1 MKQWILI
8 GMTALIMV
16 ACQTNNQQV
25 MISDTTIQN
34 SITAIT
40 AAHPEADTALVTR
53 GVKQVAALW
62 QESDGNEADFQ
73 ALVTSSYAGTQA
85 ERHTLYNRLSHIIEL
100 CSQSADMLNNTL
112 QEPTTLVGKGEPTTV
127 DWIISGY
134 SPISHFA
141 EDMFANK
148 IAHICILNFPHYTL
162 NEKNQLG
169 SQWTREQWAYARLGD
184 MFHTRVPGSVT
195 AAYAQALSQA
205 ENYIA
210 GYNIMM
216 HCLRNEQGEQLW
228 QEPMALLSHWNLR
241 DELKSNYAEAKEP
254 TPNPSLRAPQ
264 KVSFFGD
271 PATGRELG
279 RERQEMIYQI
289 MLRIIRQEIPEC
301 VVNNEEY
308 VWYPETNRLEA
319 RGEKAPQKSA
329 DFSGTPQKAKGE
341 RLEAKGNK
349 AKGERLEA
357 KGEREPDTR
366 YQQIINIFHAL
377 QAVDQYRHDAPSHV
391 ERTFNEDLQIPFEE
405 IEALFTQLISSNE
418 VKQVAAIIRER
429 LGRDLR
435 PYDIWYDGFKS
446 RSTISEDHLTA
457 QTQQRYPNAK
467 AFERDMPRML
477 MDLGFAPQKA
487 KEVASHIVVEAARG
501 SGHARP
507 CVGREQPARLRT
519 RISEKGMDYKGY
531 NIAVHEFGH
540 NVEEVISLYDMDY
553 YTLAGI
559 PNTGFTEASAFLFQE
574 RDLEILNYELGI
586 KNDANEDNSK
596 LLIQNSTF
604 DMIWGMYE
612 IMGVSLVDMRMWQW
626 LYANPNATAADL
638 REAVLAIAAEVWN
651 AYYAPV
657 LGEKNSPLLGIYSH
671 MVGYA
676 LYLPAY
682 PIGNLVQYQ
691 LEEHLAK
698 CATPEEWAKEYT
710 RIYQQGCLTPNA
722 WMRGAVGTPMSV
734 EPILKAV
741 REQL

>member
-1 MKQWILI
+1 
-8 GMTALIMV
+8 MTALIMI
-16 ACQTNNQQV
+16 ACQTKTPTT
-25 MISDTTIQN
+25 MISETTIQQAV
-34 SITAIT
+34 SSVM
-40 AAHPEADTALVTR
+40 AAQPDADSNMVER
-53 GVKQVAALW
+53 GAKQVAALW
-62 QESDGNEADFQ
+62 RESDGTAEDYK
-73 ALVTSSYAGTQA
+73 ALVANSYASTA
-85 ERHTLYNRLSHIIEL
+85 EEKKQLYDRMAFILEQ
-100 CSQSADMLNNTL
+100 CGQSADRLNNTL
-112 QEPTTLVGKGEPTTV
+112 QEPTTLLGKGEPTQV

-134 SPISHFA
+134 SPMAHFA

-148 IAHICILNFPHYTL
+148 IAHICVLNFPHYTL
-162 NEKNQLG
+162 EEKNTLG
-169 SQWTREQWAYARLGD
+169 KEWTRQEWAYARLGD
-184 MFHTRVPGSVT
+184 VFSSRVPGSVV
-195 AAYAQALSQA
+195 ANYSQALSEA

-228 QEPMALLSHWNLR
+228 NEPMALLSHWNLR

-254 TPNPSLRAPQ
+254 TPNPSL
-264 KVSFFGD
+264 K
-271 PATGRELG
+271 GRELS
-279 RERQEMIYQI
+279 RERQEMIYQV
-289 MLRIIRQEIPEC
+289 MLRIIRQEIPAV
-301 VVNNEEY
+301 VVNNDKLL
-308 VWYPETNRLEA
+308 WCPTTNFV
-319 RGEKAPQKSA
+319 GGNP
-329 DFSGTPQKAKGE
+329 DSGIKLKVDIS
-341 RLEAKGNK
+341 
-349 AKGERLEA
+349 
-357 KGEREPDTR
+357 REPDTR
-366 YQQIINIFHAL
+366 YQQIINIFRAG
-377 QAVDQYRHDAPSHV
+377 QQIDAYRTDAPTHV
-391 ERTFNEDLQIPFEE
+391 LRTFNEDLEIPMEE
-405 IEALFTQLISSNE
+405 IEALFTQLIMSDE
-418 VKQVAAIIRER
+418 VKQVAALIRER
-429 LGRDLR
+429 LGRELR

-446 RSTISEDHLTA
+446 RSSISEDVLTA
-457 QTQQRYPNAK
+457 ETQKRYPNAK
-467 AFERDMPRML
+467 AFEKDMPRML
-477 MDLGFAPQKA
+477 MDLGFASDKA
-487 KEVASHIVVEAARG
+487 NAIASHIVVEAARG

-540 NVEEVISLYDMDY
+540 NVEEVISLYDIDY

-574 RDLEILNYELGI
+574 RDLELLGEEAKGDKAKGERLEAKGERLEARGESI
-586 KNDANEDNSK
+586 
-596 LLIQNSTF
+596 F

-638 REAVLAIAAEVWN
+638 REAVLAIAADVWN
-651 AYYAPV
+651 AYYYPI
-657 LGEKNSPLLGIYSH
+657 LGEKDSPLLGIYSH

-722 WMRGAVGTPMSV
+722 WMRGAVGNPMSV

>member
-1 MKQWILI
+1 MRKYNYNMKYPIFFLCI
-8 GMTALIMV
+8 AAMLT
-16 ACQTNNQQV
+16 ACQPKHTQV
-25 MISDTTIQN
+25 MISDTTIQA
-34 SITAIT
+34 SIAAIT
-40 AAHPEADTALVTR
+40 AAHPEADMALVAR
-53 GVKQVAALW
+53 GVEQVAALW
-62 QESDGNEADFQ
+62 NESDGSETDFKT
-73 ALVTSSYAGTQA
+73 LVSGSYAGSA
-85 ERHTLYNRLSHIIEL
+85 KEREVLYQRLAHIIEQ

-112 QEPTTLVGKGEPTTV
+112 QEPTTLMGKGEPNSV
-127 DWIISGY
+127 DWLISGY
-134 SPISHFA
+134 SPMSHFA

-148 IAHICILNFPHYTL
+148 IAHICVLNFPHYSL
-162 NEKNQLG
+162 EEKNTLG
-169 SQWTREQWAYARLGD
+169 SQWTRQEWAYARMGD
-184 MFHTRVPGSVT
+184 MFHTRVPGNVM
-195 AAYAQALSQA
+195 AAYSQALSQA

-216 HCLRNEQGEQLW
+216 HCLRTEQGEQLW

-241 DELKSNYAEAKEP
+241 DELKSNYAAVPHAHEK
-254 TPNPSLRAPQ
+254 
-264 KVSFFGD
+264 
-271 PATGRELG
+271 
-279 RERQEMIYQI
+279 QEMIYQV
-289 MLRIIRQEIPEC
+289 MLRIIRQEIPAC

-308 VWYPETNRLEA
+308 TWCPQTNEVKGGRREA
-319 RGEKAPQKSA
+319 RGE
-329 DFSGTPQKAKGE
+329 
-341 RLEAKGNK
+341 
-349 AKGERLEA
+349 
-357 KGEREPDTR
+357 RELDTR

-377 QAVDQYRHDAPSHV
+377 QAIDKYRADAPSHV
-391 ERTFNEDLQIPFEE
+391 LRTFNEDLQIPFGE
-405 IEALFTQLISSNE
+405 IEALFTQLIQSDE

-457 QTQQRYPNAK
+457 QTQKRYPNAK
-467 AFERDMPRML
+467 AFEKDMPRML
-477 MDLGFAPQKA
+477 MELGFAADKA

-519 RISEKGMDYKGY
+519 RVSDKGMDYKGY

-540 NVEEVISLYDMDY
+540 NVEEVISLYDIDY

-574 RDLEILNYELGI
+574 RDMQLLGY
-586 KNDANEDNSK
+586 KAKGERGES
-596 LLIQNSTF
+596 LL

-626 LYANPNATAADL
+626 LYVNPKATAAEL

-651 AYYAPV
+651 EYYAPV
-657 LGEKNSPLLGIYSH
+657 LGEKDSPLLGIYSH

-691 LEEHLAK
+691 LDEHLAQY
-698 CATPEEWAKEYT
+698 ATSQEWAKEYT
-710 RIYQQGCLTPNA
+710 RIYQQGSLTPDA
-722 WMRGAVGTPMSV
+722 WMRGAVGTSMSV

-741 REQL
+741 RERLKVRG